1 MAVLTKANHSQPPK
15 MLESTRILHLYKKE
29 IPGGKAQILDSDK
42 QTVLYE
48 IDVHTTPF
56 RSPNISLYRGR
67 GSPQENPR
75 GALVGTANFHSLSS
89 TTDLKI
95 VGNSAVIPLRAQGFF
110 SSSRTF
116 DSIIGPLKWQ
126 RDGLFSRSLSLVNP
140 QGEWFAR
147 FQYVTAVSKW
157 GCFEIAPGVPKGG
170 DRLLD
175 EIVLSGFAILESLRR
190 VAPGGV

>member
-1 MAVLTKANHSQPPK
+1 MAVLTKANHRQPPK
-15 MLESTRILHLYKKE
+15 MLESTRILHLYKKG
-29 IPGGKAQILDSDK
+29 ITGGKAQILDSDK

-48 IDVHTTPF
+48 IDIHSTHF
-56 RSPNISLYRGR
+56 GSPDITLYRGR

-75 GALVGTANFHSLSS
+75 GALVGTANFHSLSR

-95 VGNSAVIPLRAQGFF
+95 VGNSAVIPLQAQGIF

-126 RDGLFSRSLSLVNP
+126 QDGLISRDLSLVNP

-157 GCFEIAPGVPKGG
+157 GRFEIAPGVPKGG

-175 EIVLSGFAILESLRR
+175 EIVLSGFAILENQRR
-190 VAPGGV
+190 DDRSG